1 MNPIVFGAAWLYGN
15 VLPRGWSGRSSSRA
29 QIDGLESANSM
40 ERCEYEFVGGWRRI
54 AGKDS
59 NDRGATDFRSVLL
72 DPRAATSLL
81 CVGVWEWLAR
91 GAGR

>member
-1 MNPIVFGAAWLYGN
+1 METFFLVNGVDV
-15 VLPRGWSGRSSSRA
+15 VLSA

-59 NDRGATDFRSVLL
+59 NHRGATDFRSVLL
-72 DPRAATSLL
+72 DPRAVTSLL